1 MSANSQTSN
10 LRLPPY
16 SLEAEA
22 AVLGV
27 LLLDNSAWEKIG
39 DLISASDFYQK
50 NHSLIFAQILTIIDQ
65 SKPADVVTVYD
76 ALKFNGLDAECGG
89 LEYLNS
95 LAQSTPAT
103 ANVKQYADIVRN
115 RAILRNLLLVSE
127 EISNLAL
134 MPGDKDTNLIL
145 DDAES
150 RIFKISESR
159 NRNLSG
165 IHDFDNLLNKV
176 MKGVDELF
184 NNPNPSDVTGKPSG
198 FLDLDQKTAGM
209 HDGELIVIAGRPS
222 MGKTSLAINIAEH
235 VAIDCGLPVA
245 VFSMEMG
252 AEQLVLRMLCSQGR
266 VDSQKVRTGKLS
278 QDDWD
283 KLMNSLARM
292 KNIGMH
298 IDESPGINPLELRS
312 KARRLAKSTGGLGL
326 IIVDY
331 LQLMSASSGG
341 ENRTTEISEITR
353 SLKSLAKE
361 LSCPVIALSQLNRT
375 VEQRTDKRPV
385 MSDLRE
391 SGSIEQDADVI
402 LFIYRDEVYKPET
415 EDKGIAEIIIS
426 KQRNGPTGTIKL
438 TFLGKYTRFEN
449 FSSV

>member
-159 NRNLSG
+159 NRNLTG

-252 AEQLVLRMLCSQGR
+252 AEQLVLRMLCSQGK
-266 VDSQKVRTGKLS
+266 VDSQ
-278 QDDWD
+278 
-283 KLMNSLARM
+283 NS
-292 KNIGMH
+292 IW
-298 IDESPGINPLELRS
+298 
-312 KARRLAKSTGGLGL
+312 
-326 IIVDY
+326 
-331 LQLMSASSGG
+331 
-341 ENRTTEISEITR
+341 
-353 SLKSLAKE
+353 
-361 LSCPVIALSQLNRT
+361 
-375 VEQRTDKRPV
+375 
-385 MSDLRE
+385 
-391 SGSIEQDADVI
+391 
-402 LFIYRDEVYKPET
+402 
-415 EDKGIAEIIIS
+415 
-426 KQRNGPTGTIKL
+426 RN
-438 TFLGKYTRFEN
+438 
-449 FSSV
+449 

>member
-1 MSANSQTSN
+1 M
-10 LRLPPY
+10 
-16 SLEAEA
+16 
-22 AVLGV
+22 
-27 LLLDNSAWEKIG
+27 
-39 DLISASDFYQK
+39 
-50 NHSLIFAQILTIIDQ
+50 
-65 SKPADVVTVYD
+65 
-76 ALKFNGLDAECGG
+76 
-89 LEYLNS
+89 EYLNS

-115 RAILRNLLLVSE
+115 SYIKKFTLVSE

-283 KLMNSLARM
+283 NV
-292 KNIGMH
+292 H
-298 IDESPGINPLELRS
+298 
-312 KARRLAKSTGGLGL
+312 
-326 IIVDY
+326 
-331 LQLMSASSGG
+331 
-341 ENRTTEISEITR
+341 
-353 SLKSLAKE
+353 
-361 LSCPVIALSQLNRT
+361 
-375 VEQRTDKRPV
+375 
-385 MSDLRE
+385 
-391 SGSIEQDADVI
+391 
-402 LFIYRDEVYKPET
+402 
-415 EDKGIAEIIIS
+415 
-426 KQRNGPTGTIKL
+426 
-438 TFLGKYTRFEN
+438 
-449 FSSV
+449 